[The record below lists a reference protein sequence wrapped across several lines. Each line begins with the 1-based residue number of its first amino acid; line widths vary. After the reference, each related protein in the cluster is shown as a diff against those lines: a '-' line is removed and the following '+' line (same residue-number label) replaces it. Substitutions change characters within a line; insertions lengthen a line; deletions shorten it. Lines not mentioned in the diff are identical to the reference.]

1 MFPNTTSQR
10 RHLANNNEQMVLG
23 YLALGEA
30 FDKFGMSFPA
40 IPENYKFAQKAFNVA
55 EGLLAEKKL
64 KVHPVKIGAK
74 GLEGVFEGL
83 QTMREGGVSGFK
95 LVHQL

>member
-1 MFPNTTSQR
+1 
-10 RHLANNNEQMVLG
+10 
-23 YLALGEA
+23 
-30 FDKFGMSFPA
+30 
-40 IPENYKFAQKAFNVA
+40 
-55 EGLLAEKKL
+55 
-64 KVHPVKIGAK
+64 VHPVKIGTK

>member
-1 MFPNTTSQR
+1 
-10 RHLANNNEQMVLG
+10 MVLA
-23 YLALGEA
+23 YTALGEA
-30 FDKFGMSFPA
+30 FTKFGMDFPA
-40 IPENYKFAQKAFNVA
+40 FPENYKFAQKAFTVA

-64 KVHPVKIGAK
+64 TVHPVKIGSK

-83 QTMREGGVSGFK
+83 QTMREGGVSGVK